1 MHCKSFF
8 LIMNQ
13 VFAGGL
19 ALIIALILWSSK
31 KQTKASAFFKSQK
44 DSFSKAQVSTSS
56 LVIDKSSQNQIS
68 RKLNNKK
75 SKFFSPQPSL
85 NSIETKKQLNKL
97 ISSNPNDRLLAIQ
110 IATQWNN
117 KKALPF
123 LRKGLKDSDSRV
135 VIASAAGISSFRGK
149 PIDLKKKSQASRP
162 PRNVS
167 LMR

>member
-1 MHCKSFF
+1 
-8 LIMNQ
+8 MNQ

-31 KQTKASAFFKSQK
+31 KRSKASAFFKPQK
-44 DSFSKAQVSTSS
+44 DSFSKAKVSVSA
-56 LVIDKSSQNQIS
+56 LVIDKSLQNQKS
-68 RKLNNKK
+68 TKLTNKK

-97 ISSNPNDRLLAIQ
+97 ISSTPNDRLLAIQ
-110 IATQWNN
+110 IASQWNN

-123 LRKGLKDSDSRV
+123 LRRGLKDSDCRV
-135 VIASAAGISSFRGK
+135 VIASASGISSHKGK
-149 PIDLKKKSQASRP
+149 TIDLYKKTQVSRP

-167 LMR
+167 LIR